1 MPDTQPY
8 DYILAG
14 GTVIDGSNTPGVKAD
29 VGVRG
34 DRVAAVG
41 DLSGA
46 AARERVDVSGRWSRP
61 ASSTRTRTTTTTC
74 CAGAT

>member
-1 MPDTQPY
+1 MPDTHPY

-41 DLSGA
+41 DLS
-46 AARERVDVSGRWSRP
+46 ARPRANASTCPAWWSRP

>member
-29 VGVRG
+29 VAC
-34 DRVAAVG
+34 AAT
-41 DLSGA
+41 A
-46 AARERVDVSGRWSRP
+46 WP
-61 ASSTRTRTTTTTC
+61 PW
-74 CAGAT
+74 AT